1 MPAAAAQL
9 KRERMSATLRRVL
22 DSAARLQRVVPDAVL
37 VGGAAAALYAG
48 HRDSFTRDH
57 VLRDLETRYVEV
69 LEAVEAT
76 DGWVTSGRASSPP
89 MTILG
94 SLGGIEAGLRQLRR
108 LRPLEV
114 EIIDLG
120 DGSSVRVPAAAE
132 ILRIKAFLVVQR
144 NQVRDYL
151 DVVALDDRYGPD
163 VSVTVLGDID
173 AYYRDRSGV
182 SDSVLTALVQRLSE
196 PNPRDSRVTGQLSS
210 YKGLDPRWHDWSS
223 VVAACASLAD
233 RLLEHVELGDPR

>member
-1 MPAAAAQL
+1 
-9 KRERMSATLRRVL
+9 MSATLRRVL

-37 VGGAAAALYAG
+37 VGGAAAALYAS
-48 HRDSFTRDH
+48 HRDSFDHDH

-76 DGWVTSGRASSPP
+76 DGWVTSVRASSPP

-163 VSVTVLGDID
+163 VSVIVLGDID

-210 YKGLDPRWHDWSS
+210 YKGLDPRWHDWSC

>member
-1 MPAAAAQL
+1 M
-9 KRERMSATLRRVL
+9 L

-48 HRDSFTRDH
+48 HRDSLDHGH

-76 DGWVTSGRASSPP
+76 DGWVTSVRASSPP

-144 NQVRDYL
+144 IRFVTTWMLSPSTTATERT
-151 DVVALDDRYGPD
+151 
-163 VSVTVLGDID
+163 SV
-173 AYYRDRSGV
+173 
-182 SDSVLTALVQRLSE
+182 
-196 PNPRDSRVTGQLSS
+196 
-210 YKGLDPRWHDWSS
+210 
-223 VVAACASLAD
+223 
-233 RLLEHVELGDPR
+233 